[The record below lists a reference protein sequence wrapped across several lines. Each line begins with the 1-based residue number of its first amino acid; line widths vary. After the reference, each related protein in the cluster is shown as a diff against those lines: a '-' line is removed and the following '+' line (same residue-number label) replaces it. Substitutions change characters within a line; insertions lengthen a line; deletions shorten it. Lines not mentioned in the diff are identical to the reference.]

1 MFKKFTSLFRIPE
14 LRNKVLFVLGMMALF
29 RLAASIPVSGV
40 NADKLREFFSGNQI
54 FGILNIFTGGSLS
67 QLSLVMLGLSPYITA
82 LIILQLLTMIF
93 PSLKDL
99 YYEQGEQG
107 REKFNTYAR
116 LMTLPLALL
125 QGYGFLKL
133 LEIRGVLSL
142 SGLHLI
148 ADVIIITAGAI
159 FLMWVGELM
168 SERGIG
174 NGISLLIFAGIIS
187 RIPLDIFQVL
197 RLIDWSLPFPGL
209 FSQLSGYLLFLAIG
223 FFIIAGVAF
232 VSEAQ
237 RNVPVSYAKR
247 VRGHRMYGGATTY
260 LPIKVNQTGMI
271 PLLFALSVLVFPQT
285 IFNFLK
291 TTNTSWIADVSSYLV
306 TLFQNQLFYASLYF
320 FLVVIFTYFYTQI
333 SFEPHTIAENLQK
346 QGAFILGVRPGQ
358 ETTNFLSSTVNK
370 ITLAGA
376 IFLGLVA
383 IAPITS
389 QAITGIPVLTIG
401 GTAILIVVSVILET
415 VRQVEAQIAMREY

>member
-1 MFKKFTSLFRIPE
+1 MLKKFTSLFRLPE

-133 LEIRGVLSL
+133 LEAKGVLAL
-142 SGLHLI
+142 SGLHLV

-159 FLMWVGELM
+159 FLMWVGELI

-197 RLIDWSLPFPGL
+197 RLIDWSLPLPEL

-237 RNVPVSYAKR
+237 RNLPVSYAKR

-291 TTNTSWIADVSSYLV
+291 TTNTSWVADISSYLT
-306 TLFQNQLFYASLYF
+306 TLFQNQFFYGSLYF
-320 FLVVIFTYFYTQI
+320 FLVVVFTYFYTQI

-383 IAPITS
+383 VVPITA
-389 QAITGIPVLTIG
+389 QAITGITVLTIG

>member
-383 IAPITS
+383 VVPITA
-389 QAITGIPVLTIG
+389 QAITGITVLTIG